1 MLIREVSYTDISEWS
16 KMRTSLWPDTEDN
29 HITELEEYFSGK
41 SIDIVQVY
49 IVEVDK
55 EVVGFM
61 ELNIRNF
68 AEGSRL
74 SKLPYIEAW
83 YVKPKHQ
90 GKGYGKALIKKA
102 EEWAISLGYT
112 ELASDTEINNHKSIS
127 LHKELGFIETERI
140 VCFLK
145 KLR

>member
-90 GKGYGKALIKKA
+90 GKGFGKALIKKA

>member
-29 HITELEEYFSGK
+29 HITELEEFFAGK

>member
-1 MLIREVSYTDISEWS
+1 MLIREISYTDISEWS

-29 HITELEEYFSGK
+29 HITELEEYFAGK

-49 IVEVDK
+49 VAEEAK
-55 EVVGFM
+55 EIIGFM

-90 GKGYGKALIKKA
+90 GKGFGKALIKKA

>member
-29 HITELEEYFSGK
+29 HITELEEYFAGK

-49 IVEVDK
+49 VAEEAK
-55 EVVGFM
+55 EIVGFM

-68 AEGSRL
+68 AEGSRHA
-74 SKLPYIEAW
+74 KLPYIEAW
-83 YVKPKHQ
+83 YVKPEDR